1 MQFMIFVGAA
11 VTLVFNI
18 PYAWA
23 TVTGRV
29 RPNKVSW
36 LLWSIAPAI
45 GFFAALSKGWTWG
58 QFPVLISFSS
68 TALIFLCSFIN
79 RKAYWAI
86 GRFDFICGVVSLLTL
101 IVWAMTKNPNLAIA
115 LAIVADILASVP
127 TLVKSWQYPETES
140 WEPFA
145 AGVFNAAT
153 SFFAMSIWNFTSLAF
168 PIYLMVING
177 LLAIIVLRKK
187 WMKGA
192 NHELSR

>member
-1 MQFMIFVGAA
+1 
-11 VTLVFNI
+11 
-18 PYAWA
+18 
-23 TVTGRV
+23 
-29 RPNKVSW
+29 
-36 LLWSIAPAI
+36 
-45 GFFAALSKGWTWG
+45 
-58 QFPVLISFSS
+58 
-68 TALIFLCSFIN
+68 
-79 RKAYWAI
+79 
-86 GRFDFICGVVSLLTL
+86 
-101 IVWAMTKNPNLAIA
+101 MTKNPNLAIA

-168 PIYLMVING
+168 PIYLMVVNG
-177 LLAIIVLRKK
+177 LLTIIVLRKK

>member
-45 GFFAALSKGWTWG
+45 VFFAALSKGWTWG
-58 QFPVLISFSS
+58 QFPVLIYFSS

-140 WEPFA
+140 CEPFA

-168 PIYLMVING
+168 PIYLMVVNG